1 MSFIVVAKFR
11 AKPESATKLKELITE
26 TAKQS
31 WQEPGLLKY
40 ILVED
45 PNQPDLFTLVEFFET
60 EADFNEHRQ
69 TAHLINFRDQVAEL
83 LASAPEV
90 VRGVA
95 TLAQLDPKARI
106 N

>member
-1 MSFIVVAKFR
+1 MTFIVIAKFR
-11 AKPESATKLKELITE
+11 AKPESAVNLKDLITQ
-26 TAKQS
+26 TAKES

-45 PNQPDLFTLVEFFET
+45 PNQPEIFTLIEFFNT
-60 EADFNEHRQ
+60 EADFQVHRETEHL
-69 TAHLINFRDQVAEL
+69 ANFRDQVTDL

-90 VRGVA
+90 VRGIA
-95 TLAQLDPKARI
+95 TLAKLDPKARV